1 MHRTVVNVQTGEV
14 TEVELTAEEIEQAKQ
29 QYDVWLAEQPKEA
42 EE

>member
-14 TEVELTAEEIEQAKQ
+14 TEVELTEEEIEQAKQ
-29 QYDVWLAEQPKEA
+29 QYDAWLAEQPKED

>member
-14 TEVELTAEEIEQAKQ
+14 TEVPLTDEEIEQAKQ
-29 QYDVWLAEQPKEA
+29 QYEVWLSEQPKEA